1 VSKLGWET
9 LNWIRAWNWIRSEK
23 PIVNCHR
30 TDKSA
35 LCNKMPVIPVN
46 NRKRIIGK
54 GGGGCEGGGEQLGI
68 ADTHPP
74 PKNRVTR
81 FDELFSPIG

>member
-54 GGGGCEGGGEQLGI
+54 GGGAVKEEENNLGLQTPI
-68 ADTHPP
+68 HPQ
-74 PKNRVTR
+74 KT
-81 FDELFSPIG
+81 G